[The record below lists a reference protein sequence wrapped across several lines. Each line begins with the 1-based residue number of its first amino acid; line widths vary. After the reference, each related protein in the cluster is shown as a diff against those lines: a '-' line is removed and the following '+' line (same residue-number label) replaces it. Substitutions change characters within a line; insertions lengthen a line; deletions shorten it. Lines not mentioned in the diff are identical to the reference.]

1 MLYTER
7 GMSMVNEGRHGDPA
21 KRFDFPIYV
30 AVVRS
35 RSNTNSQNF

>member
-7 GMSMVNEGRHGDPA
+7 GMSMVNEEGHGDPA
-21 KRFDFPIYV
+21 KRFEFPFYG